1 MCVCVHTKNASSYGR
16 HSWVGHSSKM
26 KIINRNETFLVLCT
40 YYGLKAVEMQDLIVA
55 LRWGHF
61 MGKVP
66 FERLPSLLVW

>member
-1 MCVCVHTKNASSYGR
+1 M
-16 HSWVGHSSKM
+16 
-26 KIINRNETFLVLCT
+26 LCT